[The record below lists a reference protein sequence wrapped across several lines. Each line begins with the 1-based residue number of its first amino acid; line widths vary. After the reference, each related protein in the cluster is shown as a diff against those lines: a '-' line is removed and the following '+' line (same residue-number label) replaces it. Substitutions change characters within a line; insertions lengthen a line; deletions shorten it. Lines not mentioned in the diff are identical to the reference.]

1 VIWTFCLSSTNPST
15 GVERDSTDLV
25 PGDVINLSS
34 SQFSTV
40 PADLFLLSGDA
51 IVNESML
58 TGESVPVSK
67 IPIKDDDLVR
77 WRDGVNGVNGET
89 PKSMLYNGTKI
100 VRIRGALG
108 PEGRDIPS
116 LALVVRTGD
125 NFDFVQITLLAYS
138 HKVSTLQREH

>member
-1 VIWTFCLSSTNPST
+1 M
-15 GVERDSTDLV
+15 
-25 PGDVINLSS
+25 PGDVISLSN
-34 SQFSTV
+34 SQFSIV

-77 WRDGVNGVNGET
+77 WRDGINDET

-100 VRIRGALG
+100 VRIRGALSS
-108 PEGRDIPS
+108 EGRDIPS

-125 NFDFVQITLLAYS
+125 NLHFVNIDLLTYS

>member
-1 VIWTFCLSSTNPST
+1 
-15 GVERDSTDLV
+15 V

-34 SQFSTV
+34 SQFSVV

-67 IPIKDDDLVR
+67 IPIKDDDLAR
-77 WRDGVNGVNGET
+77 WRDGVSDEN

-100 VRIRGALG
+100 VRIRGALAS
-108 PEGRDIPS
+108 EGKDMPS

-125 NFDFVQITLLAYS
+125 NFHLIKITSLTYS
-138 HKVSTLQREH
+138 HKGLTPQREH